1 MAGACG
7 QTRRPAAEP
16 CSTSPYRSQRAAAI
30 KESEPVVFI
39 VDDDDAVR
47 RFLSGLVQSVDL
59 RVEAHASA
67 QDFLDAY
74 EPGCPGCLL
83 LDVRMPGMSGLELQK
98 ELIEQSIDLPVI
110 ILTGHGNVP
119 VAVQAMKAGA
129 LDFMEKP
136 FNNELLLD
144 RIQIAVAQSVR
155 ADTGQGK
162 RNEILGRVALL
173 TPRERQVFDLVV
185 AGESNKG
192 VARRLSISE
201 KTVEIH
207 RANVMKKMRA
217 KSLASLV
224 RMAASLRD
232 D

>member
-1 MAGACG
+1 MAD
-7 QTRRPAAEP
+7 EP
-16 CSTSPYRSQRAAAI
+16 T
-30 KESEPVVFI
+30 VFI

-47 RFLSGLVQSVDL
+47 RFLSGLIQSVNL
-59 RVEAHASA
+59 RVETHASA

-83 LDVRMPGMSGLELQK
+83 LDVRMPGMSGLELQR
-98 ELIEQSIDLPVI
+98 ELAEQSVDLPII
-110 ILTGHGNVP
+110 ILTGHGDVP

-129 LDFMEKP
+129 VDFIEKP

-144 RIQIAVAQSVR
+144 RIQTAVAQSMR
-155 ADTGQGK
+155 ADSVRTRRAEVSNRLK
-162 RNEILGRVALL
+162 SL

-185 AGESNKG
+185 AGEVNKG
-192 VARRLSISE
+192 IAHYLAISE

-207 RANVMKKMRA
+207 RANVMNKMRA

-224 RMAASLRD
+224 RMAASLQD

>member
-1 MAGACG
+1 MIN
-7 QTRRPAAEP
+7 EP
-16 CSTSPYRSQRAAAI
+16 T
-30 KESEPVVFI
+30 VFI

-47 RFLSGLVQSVDL
+47 RFLSGLVHSIDL

-83 LDVRMPGMSGLELQK
+83 LDVRMPGMSGLELQR
-98 ELIEQSIDLPVI
+98 ELAGHSIDLPVI

-129 LDFMEKP
+129 VDFIEKP

-144 RIQIAVAQSVR
+144 RIQTAVAQSVR
-155 ADTGQGK
+155 ADTGQAK
-162 RNEILGRVALL
+162 RKEIMGRVALL

-224 RMAASLRD
+224 RMAASLCD